1 MDKELLGNLRTYS
14 EVYEYVSKGARTKE
28 ELYQH
33 LQAIG
38 KARSTADEQ
47 VKKVFAN
54 QIQLLVVDGEQV
66 SVDSS
71 KAYSFVSEICD
82 CFGLSVV
89 CSPNTPKPEDEIRRL
104 KEENEVLREE
114 LILATEQPV
123 ADAIINHMENSKI
136 SLESVELYTSE
147 GTYKPF
153 FLNDSSEKIN
163 AERVLSVQGG
173 ERDSI
178 YRIIHDYEKD
188 LTVENY
194 MAKNVR
200 KVFASDF
207 LKRWVYA
214 LTHLEKIEKIKSK
227 PKKTITYDELQEERV
242 AYINEV
248 LDNPNFSNQNKM
260 TMYAALV
267 RKDHKEIADL
277 VEMAARYGL
286 DARYTVQMFEES
298 EWNKRRFISFIKSG
312 MSQSEIRMK
321 REVAREFIAGEW
333 YVVAEYNGQRCRFQM
348 VPMEELQMFLKLL
361 KAEYYEE
368 ATDVL
373 DKLINTKRRA
383 SFVND
388 DSEKELIVQ
397 DVAKNEERRIN
408 DKESNS

>member
-14 EVYEYVSKGARTKE
+14 EVYEYVSKGTRTKE
-28 ELYQH
+28 ELYQY
-33 LQAIG
+33 LQEIG

-47 VKKVFAN
+47 VKKVFTN
-54 QIQLLVVDGEQV
+54 QIQLMVVDGEGV
-66 SVDSS
+66 SIDRG
-71 KAYSFVSEICD
+71 KAYSFVSDICE

-104 KEENEVLREE
+104 TEENEMLKEE

-153 FLNDSSEKIN
+153 FLNDSSENIN

-178 YRIIHDYEKD
+178 YRIINDYKKD

-214 LTHLEKIEKIKSK
+214 LTHLEKIDKTKLKRKKIV
-227 PKKTITYDELQEERV
+227 TYDELQEERI

-248 LDNPNFSNQNKM
+248 LNNPNFSNQNKM

-267 RKDHKEIADL
+267 RRDHKEIADL
-277 VEMAARYGL
+277 IEMAARYGL
-286 DARYTVQMFEES
+286 DARYTVQMMEEA
-298 EWNKRRFISFIKSG
+298 EWNMRQFISFLKSG

-321 REVAREFIAGEW
+321 REVVREFIAGEW
-333 YVVAEYNGQRCRFQM
+333 YVEAEYNGQKCRFQM
-348 VPMEELQMFLKLL
+348 VPMEELQLFLELL
-361 KAEYYEE
+361 KGEYYDK
-368 ATDVL
+368 ATRVL
-373 DKLINTKRRA
+373 EKVVNTKRQA
-383 SFVND
+383 SFVDND
-388 DSEKELIVQ
+388 SAKEIIVKDVEKE
-397 DVAKNEERRIN
+397 D
-408 DKESNS
+408 